1 MNYKVYKALKEF
13 AEHNSLTTLSKYQV
27 YIGFEIVS
35 SDFNTHYNFGVFLSS
50 IKNREYSGHAVEMLM
65 AGLQEFLPER
75 KEKLSEQ
82 IDLLKSKAADPELS
96 EILDYLEYCR
106 NHFTH
111 YGIVPKF
118 KKKPDLFDAED
129 INDKYFALGC
139 LILYAVFRCHVL
151 YIKPPRFEKWEVFMS
166 RFRMIISHS
175 RIPRLKL
182 TWLDHFLQV
191 TGKTA
196 VGAVGI
202 AIISLMLIAIPFVAN
217 PIGTVGRKIASH
229 IKQDEM
235 YFRDMS
241 SDEIKDYVMNLS
253 KAERSYYISKRLR
266 NLDKQRNYYRVG
278 EPIRCADHTAT
289 KELYDMAKEEMLPN
303 AYNFWGALTKA
314 TMSFSHIPVLKVMSE
329 FPSKHR
335 YMESNKRS
343 KRKIRSIS
351 KHYDLVSQYYY
362 CGLTCSGNSVLKKD
376 EEQKV
381 RNFAKEISK
390 RAKVEYLIIGYGN
403 DCKDA
408 VNSAKSALRSAGVQ
422 SHRIKIIYDEIHYG
436 LNASIRVKIL

>member
-1 MNYKVYKALKEF
+1 MNLKVYRALKEF
-13 AEHNSLTTLSKYQV
+13 ANHNNITPLSKFQV
-27 YIGFEIVS
+27 YTGFELVG
-35 SDFNTHYNFGVFLSS
+35 SDLMTHYNFGIFLSS
-50 IKNREYSGHAVEMLM
+50 IKNRKYSGHAVEMLM

-75 KEKLSEQ
+75 RDKLSEQ
-82 IDLLKSKAADPELS
+82 IDLLKAKAADPELS
-96 EILDYLEYCR
+96 DILDYLEYCR

-111 YGIVPKF
+111 YGTVLAF
-118 KKKPDLFDAED
+118 KKKPNLFDAD
-129 INDKYFALGC
+129 DVDDKYFALGC
-139 LILYAVFRCHVL
+139 LILYAVFRCHAL
-151 YIKPPRFEKWEVFMS
+151 YIKKPRFEKWEVFKHRLS
-166 RFRMIISHS
+166 ILISPW

-182 TWLDHFLQV
+182 AWYDHVLAVIGKILQGVSGTAIV
-191 TGKTA
+191 TL
-196 VGAVGI
+196 
-202 AIISLMLIAIPFVAN
+202 SLIAVLFVAN
-217 PIGTVGRKIASH
+217 PIGTVGRKVATH
-229 IKQDEM
+229 IKNKDI
-235 YFRDMS
+235 YFCDMS
-241 SDEIKDYVMNLS
+241 ADEVKEYVLDLS
-253 KAERSYYISKRLR
+253 KAERSYYIGKRLR

-278 EPIRCADHTAT
+278 EPIRCDAHAAT
-289 KELYDMAKEEMLPN
+289 KELYDMAKEEKLPN
-303 AYNFWGALTKA
+303 AYDFWGAVTKA

-362 CGLTCSGNSVLKKD
+362 CGLRCSGNSVLKKD

-436 LNASIRVKIL
+436 LDASIRVKIL

>member
-13 AEHNSLTTLSKYQV
+13 AEHNSLTPLSKYQV
-27 YIGFEIVS
+27 YTGFELVG
-35 SDFNTHYNFGVFLSS
+35 SDLMTHYNFGIFLSS
-50 IKNREYSGHAVEMLM
+50 IKNKEFSGHAVEMLM
-65 AGLQEFLPER
+65 AGLQEFLPQ
-75 KEKLSEQ
+75 KTEKLSEQ
-82 IDLLKSKAADPELS
+82 IDLLKIKAGDPALN

-111 YGIVPKF
+111 YGIVPAF
-118 KKKPDLFDAED
+118 KKKPNLFDADD

-139 LILYAVFRCHVL
+139 LILYAVFRCHAL
-151 YIKPPRFEKWEVFMS
+151 YIKPPRFEKWEVF
-166 RFRMIISHS
+166 RYRLRILISHWKT
-175 RIPRLKL
+175 PRLKL
-182 TWLDHFLQV
+182 AWFDHFLQV

-196 VGAVGI
+196 LGALGI
-202 AIISLMLIAIPFVAN
+202 AIIALMLIAVPFVAN

-229 IKQDEM
+229 IKQDDI

-278 EPIRCADHTAT
+278 EPIRCVDHART
-289 KELYDMAKEEMLPN
+289 KELYDMAKEEKLPN

-314 TMSFSHIPVLKVMSE
+314 TMSFSHIPGLKVMSE

-343 KRKIRSIS
+343 KRKMRSIS
-351 KHYDLVSQYYY
+351 QHYDTVSQYYY
-362 CGLTCSGNSVLKKD
+362 CGLRCSGNSVFKKD
-376 EEQKV
+376 EEQTV
-381 RNFAKEISK
+381 RNFAKEISR
-390 RAKVEYLIIGYGN
+390 RAKVEYLIIGYGR

-422 SHRIKIIYDEIHYG
+422 SHRIKIIYDETHYG
-436 LNASIRVKIL
+436 LDASIRVKIL